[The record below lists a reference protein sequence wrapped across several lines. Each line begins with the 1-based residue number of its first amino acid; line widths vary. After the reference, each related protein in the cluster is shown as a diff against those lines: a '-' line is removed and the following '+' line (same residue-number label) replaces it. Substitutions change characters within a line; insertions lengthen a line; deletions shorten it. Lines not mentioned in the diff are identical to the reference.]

1 MKKLKLLFITLV
13 AVISLLLPYNN
24 ASALATVEGWWGYSI
39 NNPHAHYFSN
49 YPYNNNF
56 WAQGEYFFD
65 QYAFDGTYIGVQFTQ
80 INFNAVSNDDVNIT
94 GYANGRQVV
103 YLMTNNCVL
112 NQNSETVGNHWTL
125 ESIASDQ
132 INYTNH
138 AQSPDVDGQTRNL
151 WQIVYRNDT
160 SDTTIPGHIPIGL
173 WCTDWTSFQSGR
185 EKPMVN
191 LAAVSIYGPQPFIDY
206 SQQLQEIKDAIENGS
221 DAGEV
226 LQQQRE
232 EDRQDMEDAQ
242 GDAST
247 DGSDS
252 QSQATGQGQTLLQA
266 FISFVQAITS
276 ASPGNCNLDMDTG
289 FVDFGT
295 VNLCSLNPP
304 PAFQIISSIVVI
316 GFAVPLS
323 INASKKMIEL
333 FRSFQT

>member
-24 ASALATVEGWWGYSI
+24 THALATVEGWWGYSMSK
-39 NNPHAHYFSN
+39 PHAHYFFN
-49 YPYNNNF
+49 YPYNYDT

-65 QYAFDGTYIGVQFTQ
+65 QFAFDGSYAGTQ
-80 INFNAVSNDDVNIT
+80 IYKVNINGVSNDDVNIT
-94 GYANGRQVV
+94 GYAHGRQVA
-103 YLMTNNCVL
+103 YFITKNCIPNN
-112 NQNSETVGNHWTL
+112 STETVGNHWVL
-125 ESIASDQ
+125 ESVNSQ
-132 INYTNH
+132 TINYIDNTAYVTTDNG
-138 AQSPDVDGQTRNL
+138 VRTL
-151 WQIVYRNDT
+151 WQMVYRNDT
-160 SDTTIPGHIPIGL
+160 DDTTIPGHIPVGM
-173 WCTDWTSFQSGR
+173 WCTSYQGASATRD
-185 EKPMVN
+185 KPMIN
-191 LAAVSIYGPQPFIDY
+191 LATVGIYGPQPFIDY
-206 SQQLQEIKDAIENGS
+206 TQQLEEIKDAIENGS

-232 EDRQDMEDAQ
+232 EDKQDMQDAQ

-247 DGSDS
+247 DGADS

-289 FVDFGT
+289 FIDFGT

-304 PAFQIISSIVVI
+304 PAFQVISSIVVI